1 MRKTRNLV
9 PSGASVRIR
18 PTSKSERNPAVS
30 GLSLSFS
37 FFPAPNVQEA
47 SFFLGL
53 SLIIPARIICSDS
66 QTLRDT
72 NHCRRATTALEC
84 AGGPP
89 RCGARSPACPLGHAR
104 AQLAAGSRFC
114 LDPIR
119 RFQRLV
125 SFLSVGREG
134 PSLPHRTTNR
144 LPSFPRSIPPSRHP
158 SIPRTCRASFL
169 LYFGLPQH
177 PRCV

>member
-1 MRKTRNLV
+1 
-9 PSGASVRIR
+9 
-18 PTSKSERNPAVS
+18 VS

-47 SFFLGL
+47 SFSFLGL
-53 SLIIPARIICSDS
+53 SLIIPARIVIAKLSG
-66 QTLRDT
+66 TPT
-72 NHCRRATTALEC
+72 TAGRRATTALEC

-104 AQLAAGSRFC
+104 AQLAAASRFC

-169 LYFGLPQH
+169 LSFGLPQH